1 MKPKHIKEKRETEV
15 RHIQKRQR
23 EIYNEIRNL
32 GYIKLEKPIRHGWF
46 KEIIITQNIERY
58 KNKAHILEL
67 YDIIEKRFWGST
79 KEKANKKWFCQ
90 ISKHLIYKEFPTISK
105 KQFNRLSFKAQA
117 MCTVFQFRDQ
127 QKKLKTRFYIRIPKN
142 AYRIKYTRAY
152 VTHSKKIDPT
162 LESELD
168 LLEQQLLKNGYYQIW
183 QQNHWKDYWQTSINR
198 KEKLKVAEQLK
209 ALKKYPIEDI
219 IKDNISWEKN

>member
-79 KEKANKKWFCQ
+79 KEKANKKSF
-90 ISKHLIYKEFPTISK
+90 SEFGFSTGDFGYKDKEDFLFHMLCKEKTI
-105 KQFNRLSFKAQA
+105 QL
-117 MCTVFQFRDQ
+117 
-127 QKKLKTRFYIRIPKN
+127 KKLLN
-142 AYRIKYTRAY
+142 
-152 VTHSKKIDPT
+152 
-162 LESELD
+162 
-168 LLEQQLLKNGYYQIW
+168 
-183 QQNHWKDYWQTSINR
+183 
-198 KEKLKVAEQLK
+198 
-209 ALKKYPIEDI
+209 
-219 IKDNISWEKN
+219 